1 MRRFVMAVAML
12 GFAAAGAA
20 DAQQVVVRQPRPQAT
35 ATRSY
40 RSYSVT
46 PSARAAVRRGS
57 EATWRHADSKANG
70 HYHGGR

>member
-1 MRRFVMAVAML
+1 MRRFIMAVAVL
-12 GFAAAGAA
+12 GFAAVGAA
-20 DAQQVVVRQPRPQAT
+20 DAQQVVVRQPRPQ